1 MNSYQNPKVLGAFLV
16 GFAIVAGTY
25 LYANFGRPR
34 LPEPQPAAVAEA
46 APPRVFIPVTDA
58 DTDGVEDWRDQ
69 FVSAPAVTVSTD
81 AANYEP
87 PKTVTGQLGVAL
99 IEDLFKMKAGG
110 PVARTTEQI
119 VTGAVENLEQTSTK
133 DTVYDVKDITIVP
146 VTSPEAVR
154 AYGNALA
161 SIILTYNVPGLD
173 NELLIL
179 RDHIT
184 SPDTVDNSGLVKLA
198 EMYKQYRD
206 NTLATP
212 VPKDFVKVHLDLI
225 NVYNAL
231 HNSIDAMAKTDEDP
245 VVTLVRLK
253 RYEDD
258 ATGLT
263 VALNQIYNAI
273 IPYASVFEAND
284 PAIVFVNFYKE
295 SP

>member
-1 MNSYQNPKVLGAFLV
+1 MNSYQNPKVIGAFLV

-25 LYANFGRPR
+25 LYANFGRPN
-34 LPEPQPAAVAEA
+34 LPAPQPAAVAEA
-46 APPRVFIPVTDA
+46 APARVFIPVTDT

-69 FVSAPAVTVSTD
+69 FVVGPAVTVNSTTTD
-81 AANYEP
+81 YEP
-87 PKTVTGQLGVAL
+87 PSTVTGQLGVSL
-99 IEDLFKMKAGG
+99 IEDMIKMKAGG
-110 PVARTTEQI
+110 PVARTTDQI
-119 VTGAVENLEQTSTK
+119 VVGAVENLEEVAAK
-133 DTVYDVKDITIVP
+133 DKMYDVKDIVVVP
-146 VTSPEAVR
+146 TTSPAAVR

-161 SIILTYNVPGLD
+161 EIILTYNAPGLD

-179 RDHIT
+179 RDHIA
-184 SPDTVDNSGLVKLA
+184 SPETVDNSGLIKLA
-198 EMYKQYRD
+198 EVYKNYRD

-231 HNSIDAMAKTDEDP
+231 YANIEAMAQADEDP
-245 VVTLVRLK
+245 VIALVRLK

-263 VALNQIYNAI
+263 LALNQIYSAI

-295 SP
+295 AP